1 MTPRAPPPRG
11 GTSLQV
17 CERHGATAGWECTVC
32 QRPLCPDCTAVRMI
46 PPVSLLACGHC
57 GELAEPLLR
66 LKSQAASLLERLP
79 SAFAFPLQGEGA
91 PAWLG
96 VALWLWV
103 THLGGLLGLAL
114 GWSVALAS
122 FYGLTRSTARGHEQL
137 ELGDFRDPLTSVM
150 LPMVRLAIVTLPA
163 WGGALVAMRLERPG
177 LGWLALG
184 VAALWAPTAY
194 IGAATN
200 ARLLELLNPVRVLG
214 ATVRLGQDAGVY
226 LAATVGVSLLFGLA
240 VPLSMLVDRLVFVP
254 VIGGVL
260 AQLVL
265 TYPAF
270 VVARLAGYV
279 LMLHGPVFGWGEEVD
294 RYEAVLGAAQPR
306 GALPEKERTLPKHLP
321 SEIELPP
328 EGPPPGVGLEPAPRH
343 DRFAAIEL
351 SPDAAPPPEAA
362 PLDVSLLPSLA
373 EQSAEAIRQAITAND
388 AETALD
394 GLRSTGLTAAPALS
408 FDELV
413 WLGQTAASRID
424 YESAELA
431 FSQAS
436 RRSAPAEAL
445 GRARVMLARLLAERL
460 QRKDEAT
467 QWMERIVAEQPGTSA
482 AQYARAWLTG
492 PR

>member
-1 MTPRAPPPRG
+1 MTPRAPPPRAG
-11 GTSLQV
+11 SSPPV
-17 CERHGATAGWECTVC
+17 CAQHGAVAGWECTVC
-32 QRPLCPDCTAVRMI
+32 QRPLCPDCAAVRVI

-66 LKSQAASLLERLP
+66 LKSQAASLLERIP
-79 SAFAFPLQGEGA
+79 SAFTFPLQGEGL

-96 VALWLWV
+96 VALWLWATALIGPPGV
-103 THLGGLLGLAL
+103 AL

-122 FYGLTRSTARGHEQL
+122 FYGLTRSTARGHEHL
-137 ELGDFRDPLTSVM
+137 ELSDFRDPLTSVM
-150 LPMVRLAIVTLPA
+150 LPMVRLALVTLPA
-163 WGGALVAMRLERPG
+163 WGGALVARSLERPG

-194 IGAATN
+194 IGAATGTS
-200 ARLLELLNPVRVLG
+200 LLELLNPVRVLG
-214 ATVRLGQDAGVY
+214 ATARLGKDAGVY
-226 LAATVGVSLLFGLA
+226 VAATVGVSLLFALA
-240 VPLSMLVDRLVFVP
+240 LPLSMLVDRLVFVP
-254 VIGGVL
+254 VLGGVL

-270 VVARLAGYV
+270 VGARLAGTV
-279 LMLHGPVFGWGEEVD
+279 LMLHGPVFGWGEELD
-294 RYEAVLGAAQPR
+294 RYEPVLGATQPR

-328 EGPPPGVGLEPAPRH
+328 EAPPPGEGLQPAQRH
-343 DRFAAIEL
+343 ERFAAIEL
-351 SPDAAPPPEAA
+351 SPDAEPPPEVT
-362 PLDVSLLPSLA
+362 PLDAALLPSLA
-373 EQSAEAIRQAITAND
+373 EQSAEAIRKAITAHD

-394 GLRSTGLTAAPALS
+394 GFRSTGLTAAPALS

-436 RRSAPAEAL
+436 TRSAPAEAL

-460 QRKDEAT
+460 QRRDEAT
-467 QWMERIVAEQPGTSA
+467 RWMERIVAEQPGTNA
-482 AQYARAWLTG
+482 AQYAQAWLTG
-492 PR
+492 PH